1 MKREPEDLTRYLN
14 GELPFA
20 DLPPALREEALKF
33 EGLVAALDREPI
45 RLPSLRSGIEAVIR
59 ADPQPKWRRLWD
71 WFRTPR
77 LSPLT
82 AGLATV
88 AVALAWVLL
97 PSAGSPAPSSSAVGR
112 VVGSHIPLRTIRFTL
127 EAPGASTV
135 AVTGDFLEWRPE
147 GVPLHR
153 LPSGEWAGELQ
164 LPAGVHHYAFVV
176 NGHEW
181 VADPAAS
188 SRVEDG
194 FGHENSLLI
203 VPATDPTI
211 VPSAT
216 S

>member
-45 RLPSLRSGIEAVIR
+45 RLPSLRPGVEAVIR
-59 ADPQPKWRRLWD
+59 AEPIPKWRRLWE

-82 AGLATV
+82 AGLAAMA
-88 AVALAWVLL
+88 AVLVWLMM
-97 PSAGSPAPSSSAVGR
+97 PSVEPRVVPVSAVSP
-112 VVGSHIPLRTIRFTL
+112 VVEPQIPLRTIRFTF

-147 GVPLHR
+147 GIPLHR
-153 LPSGEWAGELQ
+153 LPSGEWAGEVD

-176 NGHEW
+176 DGREW
-181 VADPAAS
+181 VTDPAAS
-188 SRVEDG
+188 SRVDDG
-194 FGHENSLLI
+194 FGRENSLLV
-203 VPATDPTI
+203 VPAAAPSLL
-211 VPSAT
+211 PSAT

>member
-45 RLPSLRSGIEAVIR
+45 RLPSLRSGVEAIIR
-59 ADPQPKWRRLWD
+59 AEPTPKWRRLWD

-88 AVALAWVLL
+88 VGALAWLLL
-97 PSAGSPAPSSSAVGR
+97 PSPESR
-112 VVGSHIPLRTIRFTL
+112 VVPVAAVSPVVEPQIPLRAIRFTL

-147 GVPLHR
+147 GVPLSR
-153 LPSGEWAGELQ
+153 LPSGEWAGEIRM
-164 LPAGVHHYAFVV
+164 PAGVHHYAFVV
-176 NGHEW
+176 DGREW
-181 VADPAAS
+181 MADPATS

-203 VPATDPTI
+203 VPAADPAILPT
-211 VPSAT
+211 AT

>member
-45 RLPSLRSGIEAVIR
+45 RLPSLRSGVEALIR
-59 ADPQPKWRRLWD
+59 AEPMPKWRRLWD

-82 AGLATV
+82 AGLTAV
-88 AVALAWVLL
+88 AGALAWLMV
-97 PSAGSPAPSSSAVGR
+97 PSPAQRVVPVSAVSP
-112 VVGSHIPLRTIRFTL
+112 VVESQIPLRTIRFTL

-135 AVTGDFLEWRPE
+135 VVTGDFLEWRPE
-147 GVPLHR
+147 GIPLHR
-153 LPSGEWAGELQ
+153 LPSGEWAGEVD
-164 LPAGVHHYAFVV
+164 LPTGVHHYAFVV
-176 NGHEW
+176 DGREW
-181 VADPAAS
+181 VTDPAAS
-188 SRVEDG
+188 SRVDDG
-194 FGHENSLLI
+194 FGHENSLLV
-203 VPATDPTI
+203 VPAAAP
-211 VPSAT
+211 VLPPSAT